1 MSEFSAERR
10 ASLEQERDRLRAQL
24 ATIGHGDD
32 GELDYDQN
40 FADSSQVTAEKG
52 EAEALATK
60 LNETLAEVE
69 HALAKLDEGN
79 YGSCEACGR
88 EITEARLEAMPET
101 RYCIECASARR

>member
-24 ATIGHGDD
+24 AALGHGGD
-32 GELDYDQN
+32 ELEYDQN

-60 LNETLAEVE
+60 LSETLVDVE
-69 HALAKLDEGN
+69 HALGKLDDGTYGVCESCGN
-79 YGSCEACGR
+79 TIAEP
-88 EITEARLEAMPET
+88 RLEAMPET
-101 RYCIECASARR
+101 RFCIDCASAR

>member
-10 ASLEQERDRLRAQL
+10 ASLEQERDRLRSQL
-24 ATIGHGDD
+24 ETLGHGDD

-52 EAEALATK
+52 EAEALAIK

-69 HALAKLDEGN
+69 HALAKLDEGT
-79 YGSCEACGR
+79 YGSCEACGKTIA
-88 EITEARLEAMPET
+88 EPRLEAMPET
-101 RYCIECASARR
+101 RFCIECASVRR